1 MCSSVFFIS
10 THKKDTNCKKKSQKN
25 MILENCR
32 NQVQIDRGI
41 GHIKVTKKQNF
52 LLKRLQKNIQIV
64 KKKSHKKNLY

>member
-1 MCSSVFFIS
+1 
-10 THKKDTNCKKKSQKN
+10 

-64 KKKSHKKNLY
+64 KKNHTKKICTEELQKLSADSSTSR

>member
-1 MCSSVFFIS
+1 
-10 THKKDTNCKKKSQKN
+10 

-52 LLKRLQKNIQIV
+52 LLKRLQKKIQIV